1 VLRRGAALTLFLA
14 SLVAAPAPAAA
25 AEAPA
30 APGRAA
36 FVDLATADPTI
47 LHDIRYATAH
57 NFVGRAIRGY
67 QEPRCLLSRRA
78 ATALTKVQSA
88 VRAHGFSLKVY
99 DCYRPRRAVSDFAD
113 WAGDRADT
121 RMKREFY
128 PRVGKATL
136 FDDGYLAHRSGHSR
150 GSTVDLTLVRLPA
163 APARP
168 YVRGESLVPCYAPY
182 SRRFP
187 DNSLD
192 MGTGYDCFD
201 TLATTLDPRVTGKP
215 RANRLLLRAVM
226 TRGGFTNYSHEWW
239 HYTLNDEPYPSTYFD
254 FPVA

>member
-1 VLRRGAALTLFLA
+1 MLRRGAALSLFLA
-14 SLVAAPAPAAA
+14 SLVAAPTPVS
-25 AEAPA
+25 A
-30 APGRAA
+30 APAA
-36 FVDLATADPTI
+36 FVDVAKADPTI

-67 QEPRCLLSRRA
+67 QAPKCLLSRRA

-88 VRAHGFSLKVY
+88 VRKHGYSLKVY

-121 RMKREFY
+121 RMRREFY
-128 PRVGKATL
+128 PRVDKATL

-163 APARP
+163 APTRA
-168 YVRGESLVPCYAPY
+168 YVPGESLAPCYAPA

-201 TLATTLDPRVTGKP
+201 TLASTLDPRVRGKA
-215 RANRLLLRAVM
+215 RANRLLLRTVM

-239 HYTLNDEPYPSTYFD
+239 HYTLDDEPYPSTYFN